1 MTKSMRTIL
10 DGGMGRELKRTGAP
24 FRQPE
29 WSALALMETPEL
41 VVAAHQSF
49 INAGAQVVTTNN
61 YAVVPFHIG
70 HQLFEQEGERLTAL
84 SGQLARQAVDNI
96 SAEATRHKVLVGG
109 SLPPLS
115 GSYRPDLYDADLAQE
130 AYPRLV
136 RALSPYVDIWQAET
150 ISSIEEARAIV
161 DALAGDASAGT
172 VKPLWLAFTLTDD
185 TTLKTP
191 CLRSEESLQAAL
203 DFSIEVNAEA
213 MLFNCSIP
221 EVITEAIRVVGP
233 LRDEKSK
240 ALRLGAYANAFTPRS
255 PTAEANSDNAP
266 LREDLSPENYAD
278 IVAGWERNGASI
290 IGGCCGIGP
299 EHIAVLAN
307 AYP

>member
-1 MTKSMRTIL
+1 MTKPMRTIL
-10 DGGMGRELKRTGAP
+10 DGGMGRELKKIGAP

-29 WSALALMETPEL
+29 WSALSLMEAPEQ

-49 INAGAQVVTTNN
+49 IKAGAQVITTNN

-70 HQLFEQEGERLTAL
+70 HQRFEEEGERLTAL
-84 SGQLARQAVDNI
+84 AGQLARQAVDNM
-96 SAEATRHKVLVGG
+96 SAEDTGHKVLVGG

-115 GSYRPDLYDADLAQE
+115 GSYRPDLYDADLASE
-130 AYPRLV
+130 AYPRIV

-150 ISSIEEARAIV
+150 ISSIEEAQAVV
-161 DALAGDASAGT
+161 DALANPTAGT
-172 VKPLWLAFTLTDD
+172 DKPLWLSFTLTDD

-203 DFSIEVNAEA
+203 AFSIEVNAEA
-213 MLFNCSIP
+213 LLFNCSLP
-221 EVITEAIRVVGP
+221 EVITEAISVVGP
-233 LRDEKSK
+233 LRDEQAK
-240 ALRLGAYANAFTPRS
+240 ALRLGGYANAFTPRS
-255 PTAEANSDNAP
+255 RTAEANSDNAP
-266 LREDLSPENYAD
+266 LREDVSPENYAG
-278 IVAGWERNGASI
+278 ITAGWERSGASI